1 MKNQLKLSSPNL
13 KDEQREKCFRS
24 RYFAGKH
31 VLHKARSK
39 AKPTEYI
46 LDKVTFFLPCC
57 PTPCVER
64 SG

>member
-31 VLHKARSK
+31 MLHKARSK

-46 LDKVTFFLPCC
+46 LDKFWPCC